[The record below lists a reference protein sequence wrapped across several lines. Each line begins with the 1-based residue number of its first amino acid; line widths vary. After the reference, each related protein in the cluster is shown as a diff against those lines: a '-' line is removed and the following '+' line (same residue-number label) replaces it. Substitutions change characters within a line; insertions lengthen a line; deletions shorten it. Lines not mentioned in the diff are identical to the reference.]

1 MMNANENHGAI
12 KQHAIRN
19 TLEHLSGEI
28 QILLQNESLYENRI
42 RELSTNLGVFQT
54 AYSAMEDRLRRQA
67 EEKNELLHEL
77 SALKGLEKRVI
88 CLLDGDGMIF
98 TQELMSQGQEGGL
111 AAARKLTERVR
122 QFISTSEGFE
132 QYQLWVYLFYNKR
145 GLLETFGRVG
155 LTTVRAKFDD
165 FMMGFNQAAERF
177 IMVDVGGS
185 KEAADAK
192 LKVHLE
198 DNIRLPQTYKIFFGG
213 CHDNGYVHNLRSV
226 VTSSLGHKLVLMPG
240 YSDVAIDIRALQLPE
255 LRIPELFITT
265 KLVAPSYN
273 VIATGPLPGLA
284 PTTPKLTAAQPACP
298 PTTPPGINSFS
309 GEGQGAMARRG
320 SLPSYKSVLQ
330 TPLTM
335 STRFNCPTMEPSEGS
350 SESSEASE
358 IPLRL
363 PRLTPPSPPKQR
375 RINHQ
380 LALSKH
386 VPPPCTLFYL
396 AQCRHGPSC
405 KYSHE
410 YILEAEH
417 YQELGENA
425 KKTPCKI
432 TNEGGDCPFGDE
444 CVYGHSCPN
453 GTTCYYLK
461 LGKCKFIAAGMHR
474 QPNN

>member
-1 MMNANENHGAI
+1 
-12 KQHAIRN
+12 
-19 TLEHLSGEI
+19 
-28 QILLQNESLYENRI
+28 
-42 RELSTNLGVFQT
+42 
-54 AYSAMEDRLRRQA
+54 MEDRLRRQA

-192 LKVHLE
+192 LKGELTRRFTNFH
-198 DNIRLPQTYKIFFGG
+198 QTG

-273 VIATGPLPGLA
+273 VIAT
-284 PTTPKLTAAQPACP
+284 AQPACP

-320 SLPSYKSVLQ
+320 MLQ

-375 RINHQ
+375 
-380 LALSKH
+380 H

-461 LGKCKFIAAGMHR
+461 LGKCKFIAGEASRH
-474 QPNN
+474 PSI